1 MEIHKFFLVLL
12 IFLTMPVITMNY
24 GKRGRLLTFTFL
36 FLCTF
41 FMFLSFF
48 NIIDVLFNLDFSKL
62 DHFPKQIMLSFSV
75 FNLFLFLFQL
85 KNLSSTSIKN
95 MLAYFFLFI
104 GSFFFLKAENFFV
117 YVLC

>member
-1 MEIHKFFLVLL
+1 MEIHKFFLFLL

-24 GKRGRLLTFTFL
+24 GKRGRLLTFLFL

-48 NIIDVLFNLDFSKL
+48 NITDVLFNIDFSKL
-62 DHFPKQIMLSFSV
+62 NHFPKQIMLSFSV

-85 KNLSSTSIKN
+85 KDLSSTSTKN
-95 MLAYFFLFI
+95 MLAYFFLFVGI
-104 GSFFFLKAENFFV
+104 LFYFKVFN
-117 YVLC
+117 C